1 MAGNRQ
7 VPLKYNGKVIGTA
20 TVDENGFVMADI
32 EDEKVKAEM
41 FYTNKINIS
50 IWTKENTDD

>member
-7 VPLKYNGKVIGTA
+7 LPLKYNGKVIGTA

-32 EDEKVKAEM
+32 EDEKIKAEM
-41 FYTNKINIS
+41 FYSDKLNIS
-50 IWTKENTDD
+50 IWTEENN